1 MTTPKTVS
9 VWTPKGGV
17 GKTLTALHLAE
28 RYARDN
34 VRVLLVD
41 HDPQGGALV
50 FSKLAHQ
57 NKRSMRFVVTNADV
71 SGFDVV
77 IHDHAPNMPDE
88 WPGSILVMPTL
99 LDAASYLLF
108 VRGRNVARDHGKTI
122 IPVAS
127 RYRSDRSEQRR
138 LVEGQFMDCP
148 VIRDRAIYATAFGRG
163 QTVYDLA
170 MAHAHLARSEI
181 DRLHQSVENHFTPIQ
196 PTRSAA

>member
-1 MTTPKTVS
+1 MTTPKIIS

-34 VRVLLVD
+34 LRVLLVD

-50 FSKLAHQ
+50 FSKLVHQ

-71 SGFDVV
+71 PGFDVV
-77 IHDHAPNMPDE
+77 IHDHAPTMPDDL
-88 WPGSILVMPTL
+88 PGSILVMPTL

-108 VRGRNVARDHGKTI
+108 VRGRNVAREHGKTI

-127 RYRSDRSEQRR
+127 RYRSDRSEQRQV
-138 LVEGQFMDCP
+138 VEGQFADCP

-163 QTVYDLA
+163 QTVFDLA
-170 MAHAHLARSEI
+170 MAHAQLARAEI
-181 DRLHQSVENHFTPIQ
+181 DRLHHIVDNHFSPI
-196 PTRSAA
+196 PKIRSAA